1 MKTTR
6 RCIWLVFL
14 LVLALQAAC
23 AQAPPAKGGTKK
35 ASANAELLDLNS
47 ASLDEL
53 KRLPGVGDAYAAR
66 IVKGRP
72 YRAKNE
78 LVQRSIVPAG
88 VYDKFK
94 DRVVARQK

>member
-14 LVLALQAAC
+14 FVLALQVAC
-23 AQAPPAKGGTKK
+23 AQAPPPKAPAAKQ
-35 ASANAELLDLNS
+35 ALVDLNS
-47 ASLDEL
+47 ASVDEL

-78 LVQRSIVPAG
+78 LVQRSIVPAA

-94 DRVVARQK
+94 DRVIARQK

>member
-1 MKTTR
+1 MKTPR

-14 LVLALQAAC
+14 FVLALQAAC
-23 AQAPPAKGGTKK
+23 AQAPPQKAPAAKET
-35 ASANAELLDLNS
+35 LVDLNS
-47 ASLDEL
+47 ASMDEL

-78 LVQRSIVPAG
+78 LVQRSIVPVT

-94 DRVVARQK
+94 DRVIARQK